1 MKLLNK
7 FLRYFSISEIILWCI
22 SIAFIIVPYLVFDSQ
37 DFSIMLVS
45 LLGVTAIVF
54 IAKGNPFGQLMMM
67 VFGIVYAILSYEM
80 KYYGEMITY
89 AGMTV
94 PMALSSLI
102 SWLKNPFEKDKLEVE
117 IATLTKKDYILTLV
131 FAVIVTVI
139 FHYILKFFGTANI
152 VVSTISITT
161 SFIAVFLTY
170 KRSEFF
176 ALGYLLND
184 IVLIVLWVM
193 ACYTDIKYVSVVSS
207 FVAFMFMDSYTFI
220 NWSRIKRRQQK
231 AVRKSAENTY
241 I

>member
-1 MKLLNK
+1 MSWFKK
-7 FLRYFSISEIILWCI
+7 ITEYFSKAEIVLWC
-22 SIAFIIVPYLVFDSQ
+22 SSSALIVLSFCIFDRENYLT
-37 DFSIMLVS
+37 LAAS
-45 LLGVTAIVF
+45 LIGVTSLIF
-54 IAKGNPFGQLMMM
+54 NAKGNPFGQLMMM

-117 IATLTKKDYILTLV
+117 VATLTKKDYILTFVL
-131 FAVIVTVI
+131 AGIVTAI
-139 FHYILKFFGTANI
+139 FHFILKFFGTANI

-193 ACYTDIKYVSVVSS
+193 ACFTDIKYVSVVSS

-220 NWSRIKRRQQK
+220 NWSKIKKRQQK
-231 AVRKSAENTY
+231 AVRRNNENT
-241 I
+241 

>member
-7 FLRYFSISEIILWCI
+7 FLRYFSISEIILWCV
-22 SIAFIIVPYLVFDSQ
+22 SIAFIIIPYLVFDNQ
-37 DFSIMLVS
+37 DFGIMLVS

-67 VFGIVYAILSYEM
+67 AFGIVYTILSYEM

-131 FAVIVTVI
+131 FAVIVTAI
-139 FHYILKFFGTANI
+139 FHFILKFFGTANI

-161 SFIAVFLTY
+161 SFIAVLLTY

-193 ACYTDIKYVSVVSS
+193 ACFNDIKYVSVVSS

-220 NWSRIKRRQQK
+220 NWSKIKRRQQK
-231 AVRKSAENTY
+231 AVRRNNENT
-241 I
+241 

>member
-139 FHYILKFFGTANI
+139 FHFILKFFGTANI

-176 ALGYLLND
+176 ALGYLIND
-184 IVLIVLWVM
+184 IVLIVLWVKD
-193 ACYTDIKYVSVVSS
+193 Y
-207 FVAFMFMDSYTFI
+207 
-220 NWSRIKRRQQK
+220 
-231 AVRKSAENTY
+231 
-241 I
+241 

>member
-37 DFSIMLVS
+37 NFGIMLVS

-139 FHYILKFFGTANI
+139 FHFVLKFFGTANI

-220 NWSRIKRRQQK
+220 NWSRIKRKQQK